1 VIRSM
6 TGFGRGET
14 SLGGV
19 ALSVEIRS
27 VNARH
32 CDVRV
37 RSPRELA
44 SLESQIRSQVAGRF
58 ARGTLDVSIRFGSPR
73 GGESRIEI
81 DLETA
86 RGYVQAARTLAQETG
101 LAEPLSVE
109 ALLAMPGVAKA
120 REQEIDEEQAG
131 PALKA
136 AVDAACD
143 ETLAMRAREGQAL
156 ERELRAR
163 STALAGIL
171 SEIESRADEVVQGL
185 RARLEKRIAA
195 LAPELALTPGRIEQ
209 EVVIYADR
217 MDVTEEVVRFRSHLE
232 QFHETLALQ
241 GPAGRKLEFILQELS
256 RETNTIGSKAADAP
270 IAKRVVE
277 LKTELEK
284 LREQVLN
291 VE

>member
-1 VIRSM
+1 M

-44 SLESQIRSQVAGRF
+44 SLESQVRTQVAGRF

-120 REQEIDEEQAG
+120 REQEIDEEQAA

-163 STALAGIL
+163 SAALAGIL